1 MFLLTAAVLLA
12 CVPQATPQLQ
22 QHTLHEQSAHY
33 SIDIKYPEI
42 ENDDLFNAAVH
53 HAVASLTAPSKK
65 DLPEGAAPDFPEAAY
80 LKGSYSAAILNNG
93 IVSVLLDYDEYAPGA
108 AHPWDVMA
116 SVNYD
121 SRTCRVLALSD
132 LFRPGVN
139 YVARI
144 SKLAIADLDQ
154 GEYADQSIIRHG
166 AGPVASNFKVFT
178 LTDTALVLHFPMAQ
192 VAATAAGAQ
201 TAVIPLEK
209 LAPWLI
215 KTWLNKTRLRK
226 P

>member
-1 MFLLTAAVLLA
+1 MFLLTAAVLLTCA
-12 CVPQATPQLQ
+12 PRAAPQLQ
-22 QHTLHEQSAHY
+22 QRTLHEQSTHY

-42 ENDDLFNAAVH
+42 ENDDLFNTAMH
-53 HAVASLTAPSKK
+53 QAVASLTDPVKK

-80 LKGSYSAAILNNG
+80 LKGSYSAAVLDNG
-93 IVSVLLDYDEYAPGA
+93 IVSVLLDYDEYAPEA
-108 AHPWDVMA
+108 AHPWDVMS

-121 SRTCRVLALSD
+121 SHTCRVLALSD
-132 LFRPGVN
+132 LFRRGVN
-139 YVARI
+139 YVARV

-154 GEYADQSIIRHG
+154 GEYADHTAIRHG

-201 TAVIPLEK
+201 TAIIPLEK
-209 LAPWLI
+209 LAPWLNE
-215 KTWLNKTRLRK
+215 TWLRK